1 MERNSIPRPQ
11 IPTASLLPSLDPTD
25 PTPARTGEG
34 ALSPYL
40 RAIQAHRLVFILAV
54 AATVAASV
62 VWISIAGKEYSA
74 TSQLLVTPL
83 PQDDK
88 TFLGFDVLRDS
99 GDPTR
104 TVQTAAALIETREA
118 AERASEMLQNGGE
131 TGDQILDS
139 VSVEPEGESN
149 VLAVTATA
157 DSPQRAAAIANA
169 FTTAALDIRGETLE
183 SQLEAEIERLRSGPL
198 DSDSQNRIDT
208 LERLQEQGDPTLALA
223 QPAAPSDSPVGASA
237 ALIIGLALLAG
248 LAIGT
253 GASVLL
259 ELTARKLRDEEEAV
273 RLYPLPILARV
284 PKLSRQAMRHHSSGD
299 WPMPP
304 AVREQFRTLLA
315 QIQSDRE
322 RRIVMF
328 TSGSTGDGK
337 TTSSVNLAMTMA
349 LAGHSTLLM
358 DMDLRKPGV
367 GETLNLKSAQPVSR
381 ILDPNTPIKDLLVP
395 VPEVEELKMLAPI
408 AVGEQDEM
416 LIERL
421 AEQLP
426 EIIKRAA
433 GSAEYVVV
441 DTAPLGEV
449 SDALRIAGHVD
460 EVVLVVR
467 PGNTN
472 RANYEVMRD
481 LLERSGKRPN
491 GLLVIGDR
499 TGATKSYYAYG
510 AERERAGLGP
520 FEPGRRG

>member
-1 MERNSIPRPQ
+1 MERNSIAPPRTP
-11 IPTASLLPSLDPTD
+11 LPSLLHFPDPTD
-25 PTPARTGEG
+25 SSPARTGEG

-62 VWISIAGKEYSA
+62 AWISIAGNQYSA
-74 TSQLLVTPL
+74 TAQLLVTPL

-118 AERASEMLQNGGE
+118 ADQASETLRNGGE

-139 VSVEPEGESN
+139 ISVEPEGESN

-157 DSPQRAAAIANA
+157 DSPQQAAAIANA
-169 FTTAALDIRGETLE
+169 FTAAALKIREETLE
-183 SQLEAEIERLRSGPL
+183 AQLEPEIERLRSGPL

-223 QPAAPSDSPVGASA
+223 QPAVPSDSPVGASA
-237 ALIIGLALLAG
+237 ALVVGLALLAG

-253 GASVLL
+253 AASVLL
-259 ELTARKLRDEEEAV
+259 ELTARKVRDEEEAV

-284 PKLSRQAMRHHSSGD
+284 PKLSRQAMRHSSSGD

-304 AVREQFRTLLA
+304 AVREQFRTLLT
-315 QIQSDRE
+315 QIQRDPQ

-367 GETLNLKSAQPVSR
+367 GETLNLPATRSAST
-381 ILDPNTPIKDLLVP
+381 ILDINTPVEDLLVP
-395 VPEVEELKMLAPI
+395 VPEIEGLKMLAPG
-408 AVGEQDEM
+408 AFGEHDEM

-426 EIIKRAA
+426 EIIKRAS

-449 SDALRIAGHVD
+449 SDALRIVGHVD

-481 LLERSGKRPN
+481 LLERSGDRPD

-510 AERERAGLGP
+510 AERERAGLSRFG
-520 FEPGRRG
+520 PGRSG